1 MARARCDAVHVF
13 FLSLLALTSVAS
25 ASADAPVSLFP
36 GVARLAGTNGT
47 AWRASA
53 VLHNPTASPQDA
65 LLELL
70 PRDTGTVSVSQPI
83 TLAPGETREIAN
95 LYDFLGAGDG
105 AGMLRVTGSV
115 VTWVR
120 SYNEGSGTFGQ
131 DLPVIPAGGGFSSIE
146 QRVFPIST
154 PADIKRE
161 FRSNLMIVNPDTSDI
176 TVTMTVGAVTATK
189 GVPAG
194 AYVQINNLGAFLG
207 LPAGVAAVTVS
218 ASGPWY
224 AAVATIDPFTGDPT
238 TVRGLSPSDV
248 GPRDFPGI
256 AQIAGV
262 NGAAWRSEAVLA
274 NPGPT
279 DVSVQLDVIP
289 RGSGQPAATRSV
301 TLGPA
306 ETRRIANLYD
316 FVGVAN
322 GAGTLRVTGDALAW
336 VRSYNQRPHAGDTAM
351 ETFGQDLPPVGREN
365 VVDPGAFVVLPFE
378 APASVAS
385 GFRSNL
391 VLLNLEDRDITVSL
405 RAGAITKTQAVPAGS
420 YVQIDKLGAFLGV
433 PIGVSS
439 VWATADGRWSTA
451 MATIDPTTNDPT
463 TFRAVEGL
471 RSPSSYDLIDQALA
485 DGAINS
491 EQALT
496 YKVFADFAD
505 SRLPAQY
512 AGDDRGRFEP
522 SAPREAGE
530 RFDSLSP
537 ATQNLVG
544 PYLVPAYFKGSWW
557 DLRHGGAA
565 GVGASLASVRQAD
578 VPCFPWI
585 GNCPINFSAWAY
597 AASAHVRV
605 WYEVDRAASD
615 RSLADDIA
623 FEVDARIWLPL
634 TNLMGRA
641 PLLTSYGDGTH
652 VDILLS
658 DLSGSDYSGLAVG
671 LGCKTNAAYV
681 LIDRRLYPRSRV
693 YAVVTHELMHAIQDS
708 FETGSCHSTY
718 KWLAESTATWAM
730 DYVYPGDDKSDGPDW
745 EQADLAEYLSH
756 TDRSLEDKKTDG
768 RLYGSYVFFFYLTR
782 IRGMDP
788 LVIRYIWEAA
798 RNGDEVTALKAGIE
812 KASGKLDEIW
822 PDFAVYNV
830 NEAPFDDYRV
840 KDRIGSKAVGQRWS
854 GLSASGGDRFAELD
868 GRSDVELPHLS
879 IRYFRFDSD
888 ESDDKVSLVT
898 VYNGLTRALDR
909 VQVEDYGEAFSA
921 HEVSDPDAVKGA
933 HIDVLFR
940 IDGKWQREKLTD
952 KPAHSLCRDLKR
964 ERFDSLI
971 VILSNSDMSTSHTI
985 TPPGRYGPG
994 LFVSNVGCAA
1004 WQGDANLTY
1013 QWGDQVTEHMVV
1025 SGVRFDFV
1033 ADGYNDEDTL
1043 LFRAYTTTAGT
1054 FSWAISGTDQGCAYT
1069 GQVNG
1074 SSLIDPLNAFQ
1085 TLSYVAGGLGHR
1097 GLITGLFYPWVI
1109 QPVMAHYTCTPS
1121 GSGDTLWSG
1130 TEFFLATIP
1139 DDAWGKVSSDGKRI
1153 TINAA
1158 QTRLYEGLTGNWTL
1172 QAVREP

>member
-1 MARARCDAVHVF
+1 MDRAPSIAVPALLLTLLVGVSAARAAEEP
-13 FLSLLALTSVAS
+13 
-25 ASADAPVSLFP
+25 PVIMFP
-36 GVARLAGTNGT
+36 GVARLAGANGT

-53 VLHNPTASPQDA
+53 VLHNPTVAPQEA

-70 PRDTGTVSVSQPI
+70 PRDSGTVSVDRAV

-105 AGMLRVTGSV
+105 AGMLRVTGSL
-115 VTWVR
+115 VTWAR

-131 DLPVIPAGGGFSSIE
+131 DLPGIPAGGGFSSIE

-161 FRSNLMIVNPDTSDI
+161 FRSNLMLVSLDTSDI
-176 TVTMTVGAVTATK
+176 TVTMTVGILTATK
-189 GVPAG
+189 VVPAG

-207 LPAGVAAVTVS
+207 LPPGVAAVTVS

-248 GPRDFPGI
+248 GERNFPGI

-262 NGAAWRSEAVLA
+262 NGAAWRSEAVLT
-274 NPGPT
+274 NPGPAE
-279 DVSVQLDVIP
+279 VPVQLELIP
-289 RGSGQPAATRSV
+289 RGSGQVAATANV
-301 TLGPA
+301 TLGPG

-322 GAGTLRVTGDALAW
+322 GAGTLRVTGSALAW
-336 VRSYNQRPHAGDTAM
+336 VRSYNQRPHAGDAAM

-365 VVDPGAFVVLPFE
+365 VVEPGAFVVLPFE
-378 APASVAS
+378 ASASAAS

-391 VLLNLEDRDITVSL
+391 VLLNLEDRGITVSL
-405 RAGAITKTQAVPAGS
+405 RADGITKTQTVPAGS

-463 TFRAVEGL
+463 TFRAAEGL
-471 RSPSSYDLIDQALA
+471 RAPSSYDLIDQALA
-485 DGAINS
+485 DGVINA

-505 SRLPAQY
+505 PRLPTQY
-512 AGDDRGRFEP
+512 LGDDRGRFEP
-522 SAPREAGE
+522 SAPSEAAE

-557 DLRHGGAA
+557 DLRNGSGAMS
-565 GVGASLASVRQAD
+565 GSTASLHTAD
-578 VPCFPWI
+578 VPCFPWV
-585 GNCPINFSAWAY
+585 GNCPINFSAWDY

-605 WYEVDRAASD
+605 WYEVDRAATD
-615 RSLADDIA
+615 RALADDIA
-623 FEVDARIWLPL
+623 NEVEARIWLPL

-658 DLSGSDYSGLAVG
+658 DFSGSDFSGAAVAP
-671 LGCKTNAAYV
+671 LCKAAYI
-681 LIDRRLYPRSRV
+681 LIKRSALFPRSYV
-693 YAVVTHELMHAIQDS
+693 YAVVAHELMHAIQYS
-708 FETGSCHSTY
+708 FDTRSCIRSGY

-730 DYVYPGDDKSDGPDW
+730 DYVYPGEPDW
-745 EQADLAEYLSH
+745 EQVDLTWYLAY
-756 TDRSLEDKKTDG
+756 TDRSLEDKKNDD
-768 RLYGSYVFFFYLTR
+768 RLYGSYIFFFYLTR

-798 RNGDEVTALKAGIE
+798 RDGDEVIALKAGIE
-812 KASGKLDEIW
+812 KAGGKLDEIW

-830 NEAPFDDYRV
+830 NEAPFDAYRV
-840 KDRIGSKAVGQRWS
+840 QDRIRIKPAGKRRP
-854 GLSASGGDRFAELD
+854 GLTASGGDRFAELA

-879 IRYFRFDSD
+879 IRYFFFEGDA
-888 ESDDKVSLVT
+888 SDDKVSLVT

-909 VQVEDYGEAFSA
+909 VQVEDYGEALSA
-921 HEVSDPDAVKGA
+921 SQASDPDAVKGA
-933 HIDVLFR
+933 HIDVLLR
-940 IDGKWQREKLTD
+940 VDGNWQRENLTD
-952 KPAHSLCRDLKR
+952 KPARSFCRDLKK

-971 VILSNSDMSTSHTI
+971 VILSNSDISMSRTI

-994 LFVSNVGCAA
+994 LFVSNVGCGA
-1004 WQGDANLTY
+1004 WQGEADLTY
-1013 QWGDQVTEHMVV
+1013 RWGAQVTEHMAV
-1025 SGVRFDFV
+1025 SGVRFDFL
-1033 ADGYNDEDTL
+1033 ADGSSDEDTL
-1043 LFRAYTTTAGT
+1043 LFRVYTTTAGT
-1054 FSWAISGTDQGCAYT
+1054 FSWSISGSDQGCTYT
-1069 GQVNG
+1069 GQASG
-1074 SSLIDPLNAFQ
+1074 SLVDSLNAFQ
-1085 TLSYVAGGLGHR
+1085 TLSNVTGGVGHR
-1097 GLITGLFYPWVI
+1097 GLITALFYPWVFE
-1109 QPVMAHYTCTPS
+1109 PVQAHFTCTPS
-1121 GSGDTLWSG
+1121 GSGDELWSG
-1130 TEFFLATIP
+1130 TEFFLETIP
-1139 DDAWGKVSSDGKRI
+1139 DDGWGKVSADGKRI

-1158 QTRLYEGLTGNWTL
+1158 QTKPGEGLTGNWTL